1 MFLPASARRR
11 AIWCRQK
18 IISKIPKSKDGV
30 KCCVPIQEIMIQVL
44 RDKIGTAMT
53 NIKSRTDHTYM
64 VRKGRGR
71 RRSDP
76 SRKRVQMY
84 V

>member
-1 MFLPASARRR
+1 M
-11 AIWCRQK
+11 
-18 IISKIPKSKDGV
+18 DTT
-30 KCCVPIQEIMIQVL
+30 QVL
-44 RDKIGTAMT
+44 RDEIGTAMT
-53 NIKSRTDHTYM
+53 NIKSRADHAYM

-71 RRSDP
+71 PRRDS

>member
-1 MFLPASARRR
+1 MVEF
-11 AIWCRQK
+11 
-18 IISKIPKSKDGV
+18 
-30 KCCVPIQEIMIQVL
+30 QVL

-53 NIKSRTDHTYM
+53 NIKSHTDHSYM

-71 RRSDP
+71 PRRDSP
-76 SRKRVQMY
+76 RKRVQMY

>member
-1 MFLPASARRR
+1 MRDRGLRGGRMLKGFCKGKSCDSA
-11 AIWCRQK
+11 K
-18 IISKIPKSKDGV
+18 GNT
-30 KCCVPIQEIMIQVL
+30 QVL

-64 VRKGRGR
+64 VRKGRRR

>member
-1 MFLPASARRR
+1 MY
-11 AIWCRQK
+11 
-18 IISKIPKSKDGV
+18 
-30 KCCVPIQEIMIQVL
+30 QVL
-44 RDKIGTAMT
+44 RDEIGTAMT

-71 RRSDP
+71 PRRDS